1 MKKVNQNSDTGTVSI
16 VVATPILGNR
26 EFRFQNG
33 KALSSWVWY
42 NRSDIFAS
50 VPKDQQTE

>member
-1 MKKVNQNSDTGTVSI
+1 MAKSESGTVSI
-16 VVATPILGNR
+16 IVATPILGNR
-26 EFRFQNG
+26 EFTFQSG
-33 KALSSWVWY
+33 KALAGWVWS